1 MSAQSPLRSR
11 KDVADYLGVSP
22 LTVLRMIQNGDLPAY
37 KVKGQWKIKKEDV
50 EQYLQDHAVQPRT
63 RNKKADS

>member
-1 MSAQSPLRSR
+1 MSAKSRLWSR

-37 KVKGQWKIKKEDV
+37 KVKGQWKIKGEDV
-50 EQYLQDHAVQPRT
+50 EQYLQDHSNQPR
-63 RNKKADS
+63 KK

>member
-1 MSAQSPLRSR
+1 MSAKSRLWSR

-37 KVKGQWKIKKEDV
+37 KVKGQWKFKEEDV
-50 EQYLQDHAVQPRT
+50 EQYLQDHSNQPR
-63 RNKKADS
+63 KK

>member
-1 MSAQSPLRSR
+1 MSSKSSLWSR

-37 KVKGQWKIKKEDV
+37 KVKGQWKIKEEDV
-50 EQYLQDHAVQPRT
+50 EQYLQTHSNQPRKT
-63 RNKKADS
+63 ESPS

>member
-1 MSAQSPLRSR
+1 MSAKSRLWSR

-37 KVKGQWKIKKEDV
+37 KVKGQWKIKEEDV
-50 EQYLQDHAVQPRT
+50 EQYPQDHSNQPR
-63 RNKKADS
+63 KK